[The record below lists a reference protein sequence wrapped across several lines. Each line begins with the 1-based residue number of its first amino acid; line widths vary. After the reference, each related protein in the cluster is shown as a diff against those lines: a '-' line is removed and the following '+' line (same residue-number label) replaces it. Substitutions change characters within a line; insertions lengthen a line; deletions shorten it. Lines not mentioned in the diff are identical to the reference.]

1 MPRLPSDPLRCG
13 GPQPAARSRFAG
25 FSLVELLVVVAT
37 IAGLTALL
45 LPAVQM
51 GRESARKAAC
61 QNNLRQIGIG
71 LHNFHAARDFF
82 PTTVSGSGARHYWGA
97 QILPYMDENP
107 IASMYDYTV
116 ACNDIKNRAA
126 VLYPLPFMNCAS
138 KPGGPIEHPKFKV
151 SSPTMSAAAA
161 DYCGSTGPSATL
173 WTGSPPVLPAPQPS
187 TLDGLFAGTIKPGQ
201 KGRGM
206 RMITDGASKTVAV
219 FESAGRPQ
227 VWAFGRQT
235 PGSGLLSSP
244 STPARRYYVLLS
256 GWADANQ
263 NDVWG
268 FAADTAQTDPALQ
281 YAWTGGQM
289 INGSNTYGIY
299 AFHPGG
305 ANLLMVDGG
314 VQFAA
319 DTSAPGVVAAQL
331 TAQAGD

>member
-1 MPRLPSDPLRCG
+1 MPPP
-13 GPQPAARSRFAG
+13 RSRSG
-25 FSLVELLVVVAT
+25 FTLVELLVV
-37 IAGLTALL
+37 IAIIGTLVGLL
-45 LPAVQM
+45 LPAVQLA
-51 GRESARKAAC
+51 REAARRSAC

-82 PTTVSGSGARHYWGA
+82 PTAVSGSGARHYWGA

-107 IASMYDYTV
+107 LAAMYDYSV
-116 ACNDIKNRAA
+116 GCNDLKNRTA
-126 VLYPLPFMNCAS
+126 VLYPLAFMNCPS
-138 KPGGPIEHPKFKV
+138 KPGGPIEHPKFKATG
-151 SSPTMSAAAA
+151 SPTWASAAA
-161 DYCGSTGPSATL
+161 DYCGSTGPSVSL
-173 WTGSPPVLPAPQPS
+173 WTASPPVLPTPQPS
-187 TLDGLFAGTIKPGQ
+187 TLDGLFAGTIKPGG

-219 FESAGRPQ
+219 FEAAGRPR

-235 PGSGLLSSP
+235 PGSGLATSP
-244 STPARRYYVLLS
+244 SSPARRYYVLLS
-256 GWADANQ
+256 GWADTNQ

-268 FAADTAQTDPALQ
+268 FADAPTQTDPALQ
-281 YAWTGGQM
+281 FSWPGPQM

-314 VQFAA
+314 AQFVA
-319 DTSAPGVVAAQL
+319 DSTAPGVVAAQL